1 MKSFT
6 ILLYKISDFLLV
18 PAKKEDTFTKR
29 SIILYAILNSASIF
43 FLYLYFIEIT
53 FILLFTF

>member
-6 ILLYKISDFLLV
+6 ILMYSISDFF
-18 PAKKEDTFTKR
+18 PAKKEETFTNR

-43 FLYLYFIEIT
+43 FLYLYFIVIT